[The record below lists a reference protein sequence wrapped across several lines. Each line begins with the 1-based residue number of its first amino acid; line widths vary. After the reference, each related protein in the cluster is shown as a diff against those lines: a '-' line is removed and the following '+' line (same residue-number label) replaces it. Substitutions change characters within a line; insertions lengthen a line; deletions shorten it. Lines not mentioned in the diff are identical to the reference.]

1 MADGGDNI
9 FVYIGGEQE
18 VPEDVTHVCIDR
30 SVKNIPARAF
40 YNRGSLV
47 SVEMHDGIETVEKE
61 AFYNCRSLRGI
72 KLPGVKE
79 VEYEAFKYC
88 RALTDVEF
96 GDMLE
101 TIGAYAFAGCHLRG
115 SVTIPSARTIGYG
128 AFGECEQLTEV
139 ELPVVEAF
147 GQYAFIGCVN
157 LQRIV
162 IPLKDNMFLL
172 NDRRQYN
179 QFDECENLTTVD
191 LVGGIHKTIASL
203 LLESWRSEMNQEI
216 DRINQMLPN
225 TRGIGK
231 TDAMGLWISSVTNR
245 MEHYKAEHY
254 RLLKEATTLLELA
267 LWKAK
272 LDEKKGD
279 DSNLKVSAKKAK
291 VDVESMRKEKRT
303 TSGADVIISNV
314 LPFLQLE

>member
-18 VPEDVTHVCIDR
+18 VPEDVTYVCIDR

-101 TIGAYAFAGCHLRG
+101 TITSLSTQYLDIYT
-115 SVTIPSARTIGYG
+115 SSSA
-128 AFGECEQLTEV
+128 
-139 ELPVVEAF
+139 
-147 GQYAFIGCVN
+147 
-157 LQRIV
+157 
-162 IPLKDNMFLL
+162 
-172 NDRRQYN
+172 
-179 QFDECENLTTVD
+179 
-191 LVGGIHKTIASL
+191 L
-203 LLESWRSEMNQEI
+203 LL
-216 DRINQMLPN
+216 
-225 TRGIGK
+225 GK
-231 TDAMGLWISSVTNR
+231 LVKI
-245 MEHYKAEHY
+245 Y
-254 RLLKEATTLLELA
+254 RYL
-267 LWKAK
+267 
-272 LDEKKGD
+272 
-279 DSNLKVSAKKAK
+279 
-291 VDVESMRKEKRT
+291 M
-303 TSGADVIISNV
+303 
-314 LPFLQLE
+314 